1 MKNRWN
7 GKRLLSLLMAF
18 NLFLGLVF
26 TSIPSAKAVVDWKS
40 DSEMEYFLKKY
51 SDSHFNL
58 KNNPDSV
65 MTIEEFIAILYAYS
79 YYGDG
84 SNNTPAKDKTGK
96 QPSAWCAKY
105 VQAEV
110 DKKTVTPEAISWSD
124 PVTIAFAA
132 QFLSRTKGKYSYDSN
147 NLYSFTGTSGLTADD
162 ILYCSVAV
170 DYGLISYRAGMNVAE
185 KIARK
190 NVFLYFIPDKEIVCK
205 APIEAPTSH
214 MKELHAYYVADVDDT
229 QRQLTYLKEVKND
242 VTMVTVGCGYLQ
254 SGDNYL
260 QCNFNKPETQ
270 EVLDLCHD
278 NGKIALLGIINYVGG
293 KFSSAELNAILSS
306 DANIN
311 TFVNAII
318 SQVEQHN
325 FDGVNM
331 GIEIT
336 ANGLPMRQGY
346 AKFLTKLSSA
356 LHSRSKVLMTTIG
369 AYFTDQQQ
377 QESFYDYQTIGNVS
391 DYIHVIL
398 YDDFDDTGYPYRKT
412 VGTMSNLIRIGRVLR
427 YCAVAMPKEKVLLGM
442 GSFAI
447 DYNTTK
453 LQAQDIAYDDAM
465 QLQRQYNAKTVADT
479 KEDGVHFTYAESGN
493 QHIVYFDTAETGTN
507 RVKLANRY
515 GLGGSSLYYV
525 GSGNQEMFRVIT
537 GQSSFKPEIM
547 QAMDEK
553 LIPLSLRGNYD
564 KAITR
569 QEFCQ
574 LLYLFL
580 ETKSDKS
587 MQQLTTTG
595 ASFTDT
601 SDGAVRAISAL
612 GIVNG
617 YGQGVF
623 KPNQTITRQ
632 EAATMLTR
640 LAKAMGLEKPNASS
654 VTFSDFA
661 SIPTWFAEGVQF
673 ISACQNPQNNK
684 RVMSGVGNN
693 RFDPTGTYTRE
704 QSLMTL
710 IRLYHVI
717 KGQ

>member
-1 MKNRWN
+1 MTSRWN
-7 GKRLLSLLMAF
+7 VKRLLSLLMAF
-18 NLFLGLVF
+18 NLFLGLAF
-26 TSIPSAKAVVDWKS
+26 AAIPSAKAAVNWTS

-58 KNNPDSV
+58 KNNPDSA

-132 QFLSRTKGKYSYDSN
+132 QFLSRAQGKYSYNSN
-147 NLYSFTGTSGLTADD
+147 NLYSFTGTDGLKADD
-162 ILYCSVAV
+162 ILYCSVAA
-170 DYGLISYRAGMNVAE
+170 DHGLISYRTNMNVSE

-190 NVFLYFIPDKEIVCK
+190 NVFNYLIPAEHAVCK
-205 APIEAPTSH
+205 APVEAPDTH

-229 QRQLTYLKEVKND
+229 QQQLAYLKESTND
-242 VTMVTVGCGYLQ
+242 ITMVTVGCGYLQ
-254 SGDNYL
+254 SGNGYL
-260 QCNFNKPETQ
+260 RSVFDKPETQ
-270 EVLDLCHD
+270 EVIDFCRD
-278 NGKIALLGIINYVGG
+278 NGKLALFGVINFAGG
-293 KFSSAELNAILSS
+293 TFSSSELTEILSN
-306 DANIN
+306 DTNMDTLIN
-311 TFVNAII
+311 SIV

-325 FDGVNM
+325 LDGVNM
-331 GIEIT
+331 GMELT
-336 ANGLPMRQGY
+336 ANGLPLRQGY

-356 LHSRSKVLMTTIG
+356 LHNRGKVLMTTVG

-377 QESFYDYQTIGNVS
+377 EESLYDYKTIGNVS

-398 YDDFDDTGYPYRKT
+398 YDDFNDTGYPYRKT
-412 VGTMSNLIRIGRVLR
+412 VGTMSNLIHIGRVIR
-427 YCAVAMPKEKVLLGM
+427 YCAVAMPKDKVLLGM

-447 DYNTTK
+447 DYNTTA
-453 LQAQDIAYDDAM
+453 LQALDITYDAAM
-465 QLQRQYNAKTVADT
+465 QLQRQYGANIVADT
-479 KEDGVHFTYAESGN
+479 EEDGAHFSYTESGN
-493 QHIVYFDTAETGTN
+493 QHVVYFETTETVSN
-507 RVKLANRY
+507 RMKLANRY
-515 GLGGSSLYYV
+515 GLGGSSVYYV
-525 GSGNQEMFRVIT
+525 GSGHQDLFHVIT
-537 GQSSFKPEIM
+537 SRSSFKPEIM
-547 QAMDEK
+547 QAMEEG
-553 LIPLSLRGNYD
+553 LIPMSLRGGYD

-574 LLYLFL
+574 LLFRFL
-580 ETKSDKS
+580 ETKSDQP
-587 MQQLTTTG
+587 MRQLATTG
-595 ASFTDT
+595 ANFTDT
-601 SDGAVRAISAL
+601 TDSAVRAISAL

-617 YGQGVF
+617 YGQGIF

-654 VTFSDFA
+654 VTFTDLS

-710 IRLYHVI
+710 TRLYHAVNS
-717 KGQ
+717 